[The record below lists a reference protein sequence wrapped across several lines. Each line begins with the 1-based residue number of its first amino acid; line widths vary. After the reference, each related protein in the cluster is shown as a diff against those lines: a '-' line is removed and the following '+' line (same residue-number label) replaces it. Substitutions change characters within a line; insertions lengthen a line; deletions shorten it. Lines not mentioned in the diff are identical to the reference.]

1 MYALLGSRVIFA
13 GFYQKKSNIIYIHV
27 NIYVNLVNYNNN
39 GRFRYKMKNT
49 L

>member
-1 MYALLGSRVIFA
+1 MRFSEVELSLQAFIK
-13 GFYQKKSNIIYIHV
+13 KKSNIYIHV

-39 GRFRYKMKNT
+39 SRFRYKMKNT